1 MTGPFERALLGLLPA
16 LGLLAALVYL
26 DGYKL
31 VRLRAVVAL
40 LACGAAIAAA
50 TYALNRLFL
59 ERFPLPLPLFSRYV
73 APVGEELLKALVVV
87 ALVRAHRIGFLV
99 DAAICGFAVGTGF
112 GVAENLY
119 YVHLLP
125 GAGPGLFLVRGFGT
139 ALMHGGATA
148 IVGVLGLA
156 SLERRPD
163 AWVRA
168 FLPGLLLAVVLHS
181 AFNHFF
187 LSPLL
192 STSGIVLVLPIL
204 FQAIFARSERSLGEW
219 IGRGFDAD
227 VATLELINSGRFA
240 GSPAGR
246 YLHALKDRFDGAG
259 GRRPALL
266 PAVAHRA
273 LAPRQ
278 GSPPDARER
287 LRPPGRR
294 SDARGIRRAAVSGEE
309 RRAHGAAR
317 HPAAAG
323 DDRQGAVAA
332 PHARPVAAVGS
343 PRR

>member
-16 LGLLAALVYL
+16 LGLLAVLVYL

-59 ERFPLPLPLFSRYV
+59 ERFPVPLPIFSRYI
-73 APVGEELLKALVVV
+73 APVDEELLKALVVV

-181 AFNHFF
+181 VFNHFF

-219 IGRGFDAD
+219 LGRGFDAD

-246 YLHALKDRFDGAG
+246 YLHALKDRFEGPVVAD
-259 GRRPALL
+259 LL
-266 PAVAHRA
+266 CYLRLHIELSLRA
-273 LAPRQ
+273 KGVLLM
-278 GSPPDARER
+278 RESGFD
-287 LRPPGRR
+287 PQV
-294 SDARGIRRAAVSGEE
+294 DEATRAAFGELGYLGKSVG
-309 RRAHGAAR
+309 RTGLRAIRPMLGMTGKELWQLHML
-317 HPAAAG
+317 
-323 DDRQGAVAA
+323 DR
-332 PHARPVAAVGS
+332 
-343 PRR
+343 

>member
-16 LGLLAALVYL
+16 LGLLAVLVYL

-50 TYALNRLFL
+50 TYALNQLFL

-87 ALVRAHRIGFLV
+87 ALVRAHRVGFLV

-125 GAGPGLFLVRGFGT
+125 GAGPGLFLLRGFGT

-246 YLHALKDRFDGAG
+246 YLHALKDRFEGPVVAD
-259 GRRPALL
+259 LL
-266 PAVAHRA
+266 CYLRMHIELSLRA
-273 LAPRQ
+273 KGVLLM
-278 GSPPDARER
+278 RESGFD
-287 LRPPGRR
+287 PQV
-294 SDARGIRRAAVSGEE
+294 DEATRAAFGEL
-309 RRAHGAAR
+309 RYLGKSVGRTGLRAIRPMLGMTGKELWQLHML
-317 HPAAAG
+317 
-323 DDRQGAVAA
+323 DR
-332 PHARPVAAVGS
+332 
-343 PRR
+343 

>member
-16 LGLLAALVYL
+16 LGLLAVLVYL

-40 LACGAAIAAA
+40 LACGAVIAAA

-59 ERFPLPLPLFSRYV
+59 ERFPLPLPLYSRYV

-219 IGRGFDAD
+219 IGQGFDAD
-227 VATLELINSGRFA
+227 VATLELMHTGRFA

-246 YLHALKDRFDGAG
+246 YLHALKDRFEGPVVAD
-259 GRRPALL
+259 L
-266 PAVAHRA
+266 PATCGCTSSSRS
-273 LAPRQ
+273 APRE
-278 GSPPDARER
+278 S
-287 LRPPGRR
+287 
-294 SDARGIRRAAVSGEE
+294 S
-309 RRAHGAAR
+309 
-317 HPAAAG
+317 
-323 DDRQGAVAA
+323 
-332 PHARPVAAVGS
+332 
-343 PRR
+343 

>member
-1 MTGPFERALLGLLPA
+1 MTGSFERALLGLLPA
-16 LGLLAALVYL
+16 LGLLAVLVYL

-40 LACGAAIAAA
+40 LACGAVIAAA

-59 ERFPLPLPLFSRYV
+59 ERFPLPLPLYSRYV

-168 FLPGLLLAVVLHS
+168 FLPGLVLAVVLHS

-192 STSGIVLVLPIL
+192 STSGMVLVLPIL

-246 YLHALKDRFDGAG
+246 YLHALKDRFEGPVVADLLCYLRLHIELSLRAKG
-259 GRRPALL
+259 ALL
-266 PAVAHRA
+266 M
-273 LAPRQ
+273 
-278 GSPPDARER
+278 RESGFD
-287 LRPPGRR
+287 PQV
-294 SDARGIRRAAVSGEE
+294 DEATRAAFGEL
-309 RRAHGAAR
+309 RYLGKSVGRTGLRAIRPMLGMTGKELWQLHML
-317 HPAAAG
+317 
-323 DDRQGAVAA
+323 DR
-332 PHARPVAAVGS
+332 
-343 PRR
+343 

>member
-1 MTGPFERALLGLLPA
+1 MTGPLERALLGLLPA
-16 LGLLAALVYL
+16 LGLLAVLVYL

-31 VRLRAVVAL
+31 VRLRAVVGL

-50 TYALNRLFL
+50 SYALNRLFL
-59 ERFPLPLPLFSRYV
+59 ERFPMPLPLFSRYV
-73 APVGEELLKALVVV
+73 APVSEELLKALVLV
-87 ALVRAHRIGFLV
+87 ALVRAHRVGFLV

-204 FQAIFARSERSLGEW
+204 FQAIFTRSERSLGEW

-227 VATLELINSGRFA
+227 AAMLELINSGHFA

-246 YLHALKDRFDGAG
+246 YLHALKDRFTG
-259 GRRPALL
+259 
-266 PAVAHRA
+266 PAVADLLCYLRLHVELSLRA
-273 LAPRQ
+273 KGVLLMRES
-278 GSPPDARER
+278 GFDPPVDEATREAFAELQYLEKSIGR
-287 LRPPGRR
+287 TGLR
-294 SDARGIRRAAVSGEE
+294 AIRPIMGMTGKELWQLYML
-309 RRAHGAAR
+309 
-317 HPAAAG
+317 
-323 DDRQGAVAA
+323 DR
-332 PHARPVAAVGS
+332 
-343 PRR
+343 

>member
-1 MTGPFERALLGLLPA
+1 MTGPLERALLGLLPA
-16 LGLLAALVYL
+16 LGLLAVLVYL

-31 VRLRAVVAL
+31 VRLRAVVGL

-50 TYALNRLFL
+50 SYALNRLFL
-59 ERFPLPLPLFSRYV
+59 ERFPLPLPLFARYV
-73 APVGEELLKALVVV
+73 APVSEELLKALVLV
-87 ALVRAHRIGFLV
+87 ALVRAHRVGFLV

-204 FQAIFARSERSLGEW
+204 FQAIFTRSERSLGEW

-227 VATLELINSGRFA
+227 AAMLELINSGHFA

-246 YLHALKDRFDGAG
+246 YLHALKDRFTG
-259 GRRPALL
+259 
-266 PAVAHRA
+266 PAVADLLCYLRLHVELSLRAKGVLLMRESGFDPPVDEATREAFAELQYLEKSIGRTGLRAIRPIMGMTGKELWQLYMLHR
-273 LAPRQ
+273 
-278 GSPPDARER
+278 
-287 LRPPGRR
+287 
-294 SDARGIRRAAVSGEE
+294 
-309 RRAHGAAR
+309 
-317 HPAAAG
+317 
-323 DDRQGAVAA
+323 
-332 PHARPVAAVGS
+332 
-343 PRR
+343 

>member
-1 MTGPFERALLGLLPA
+1 MNGPFERALLGLLPA
-16 LGLLAALVYL
+16 LGLLAVLVYL

-40 LACGAAIAAA
+40 LACGAAIAAV

-59 ERFPLPLPLFSRYV
+59 ERYPVPLPLFSRYV
-73 APVGEELLKALVVV
+73 APVDEELLKALVVV

-246 YLHALKDRFDGAG
+246 YLHALKDRFEGPVVAD
-259 GRRPALL
+259 LL
-266 PAVAHRA
+266 CYLRLHIELSLRA
-273 LAPRQ
+273 KGVLLM
-278 GSPPDARER
+278 RESGFD
-287 LRPPGRR
+287 PQV
-294 SDARGIRRAAVSGEE
+294 DEATRAAFGEL
-309 RRAHGAAR
+309 RYLGNSVGRTGLRAIRPMLGMTGKELWQLHML
-317 HPAAAG
+317 
-323 DDRQGAVAA
+323 DR
-332 PHARPVAAVGS
+332 
-343 PRR
+343 

>member
-1 MTGPFERALLGLLPA
+1 MTGPLERALLGLLPA
-16 LGLLAALVYL
+16 LGLLAVLVYL

-40 LACGAAIAAA
+40 LACGAVIAAA

-59 ERFPLPLPLFSRYV
+59 GRFPLPLLVYSRYV

-192 STSGIVLVLPIL
+192 STSGMVLVLPIL

-246 YLHALKDRFDGAG
+246 YLHALKDRFEGPVVAD
-259 GRRPALL
+259 LL
-266 PAVAHRA
+266 CYLRLHIDLSLRA
-273 LAPRQ
+273 KGVLLM
-278 GSPPDARER
+278 RESGFD
-287 LRPPGRR
+287 PQV
-294 SDARGIRRAAVSGEE
+294 DEATRAAFGELRYLE
-309 RRAHGAAR
+309 KSVGRTGLRAIRPMLGMTGKELWQLHML
-317 HPAAAG
+317 
-323 DDRQGAVAA
+323 DR
-332 PHARPVAAVGS
+332 
-343 PRR
+343 

>member
-16 LGLLAALVYL
+16 LGLLAVLVYL

-40 LACGAAIAAA
+40 LACGAVIAAA

-59 ERFPLPLPLFSRYV
+59 ERFPLPLPLYSRYV

-246 YLHALKDRFDGAG
+246 YLHALKDRFEGPVVAD
-259 GRRPALL
+259 LL
-266 PAVAHRA
+266 CYLRLHIELSLRA
-273 LAPRQ
+273 KGVLLM
-278 GSPPDARER
+278 RESGFD
-287 LRPPGRR
+287 PQV
-294 SDARGIRRAAVSGEE
+294 DEATRAAFGEL
-309 RRAHGAAR
+309 RYLGKSVGRTGLRAIRPMLGMTGKELWQLHML
-317 HPAAAG
+317 
-323 DDRQGAVAA
+323 DR
-332 PHARPVAAVGS
+332 
-343 PRR
+343 

>member
-1 MTGPFERALLGLLPA
+1 MIGPFERALLGLLPA

-59 ERFPLPLPLFSRYV
+59 ERFPMPLPFFSRYV
-73 APVGEELLKALVVV
+73 APVNEELLKALVVV
-87 ALVRAHRIGFLV
+87 ALVGAHRIGFLV

-112 GVAENLY
+112 GMAENLY

-168 FLPGLLLAVVLHS
+168 FLPGLLLAVILHS

-192 STSGIVLVLPIL
+192 STSGVVLVLPIL
-204 FQAIFARSERSLGEW
+204 FQAIYTRSERSLGDW

-246 YLHALKDRFDGAG
+246 YLHALKDRFAG
-259 GRRPALL
+259 
-266 PAVAHRA
+266 PAVADLLCYLRLHIELSIRA
-273 LAPRQ
+273 KGVLLMRES
-278 GSPPDARER
+278 GFDPPVDQATREAFAE
-287 LRPPGRR
+287 LRYLEKSIGRAGLR
-294 SDARGIRRAAVSGEE
+294 AIRPMMGMTGKELWQLSML
-309 RRAHGAAR
+309 
-317 HPAAAG
+317 
-323 DDRQGAVAA
+323 DR
-332 PHARPVAAVGS
+332 
-343 PRR
+343 

>member
-1 MTGPFERALLGLLPA
+1 MTGPLERALLGLLPA

-31 VRLRAVVAL
+31 VRLRAVVGL

-50 TYALNRLFL
+50 SYALNRLFL

-73 APVGEELLKALVVV
+73 APVSEELLKALVVV
-87 ALVRAHRIGFLV
+87 ALVRAHRVGFLV

-125 GAGPGLFLVRGFGT
+125 QAGPGLFLVRGFGT

-168 FLPGLLLAVVLHS
+168 FLPGLLLAMLLHS

-192 STSGIVLVLPIL
+192 STTGMVLVLPIL
-204 FQAIFARSERSLGEW
+204 FEWIFARSERSVGEW

-227 VATLELINSGRFA
+227 VATLELINSGRLA

-246 YLHALKDRFDGAG
+246 YLHALRDRFDGPVVADLLCYLRLHIELSIRAKGVLLMREAG
-259 GRRPALL
+259 F
-266 PAVAHRA
+266 
-273 LAPRQ
+273 
-278 GSPPDARER
+278 SPPADEAT
-287 LRPPGRR
+287 
-294 SDARGIRRAAVSGEE
+294 RAAFDELRYLGKSVGPTAL
-309 RRAHGAAR
+309 RAAR
-317 HPAAAG
+317 PLLG
-323 DDRQGAVAA
+323 MGGKELWQLNMLER
-332 PHARPVAAVGS
+332 
-343 PRR
+343 

>member
-40 LACGAAIAAA
+40 LACGAFVAAA

-59 ERFPLPLPLFSRYV
+59 ERFPLPLPLYSRYV

-204 FQAIFARSERSLGEW
+204 FQAIFARSERSVGDW

-246 YLHALKDRFDGAG
+246 YLHVLRDRFEGPVVAD
-259 GRRPALL
+259 LL
-266 PAVAHRA
+266 CYLRLHLELSLRA
-273 LAPRQ
+273 KGVLLM
-278 GSPPDARER
+278 RESGFD
-287 LRPPGRR
+287 PQV
-294 SDARGIRRAAVSGEE
+294 DEATRAAFGEL
-309 RRAHGAAR
+309 RYLGKSVGRTGLRAIRPMLGMTGKDLWQLHML
-317 HPAAAG
+317 
-323 DDRQGAVAA
+323 DR
-332 PHARPVAAVGS
+332 
-343 PRR
+343 

>member
-16 LGLLAALVYL
+16 LGLLAVLVYL

-40 LACGAAIAAA
+40 LACGAVIAAA

-59 ERFPLPLPLFSRYV
+59 ERFPLPLPLYSRYV

-112 GVAENLY
+112 GMAENLY

-246 YLHALKDRFDGAG
+246 YLHALKDRFEGPVVAD
-259 GRRPALL
+259 LL
-266 PAVAHRA
+266 CYLRLHIELSLRA
-273 LAPRQ
+273 KGVLLM
-278 GSPPDARER
+278 RESGFD
-287 LRPPGRR
+287 PQV
-294 SDARGIRRAAVSGEE
+294 DEATRAAFGEL
-309 RRAHGAAR
+309 RYLGKSVGRTGLRAIRPMLGMTGKELWQLHML
-317 HPAAAG
+317 
-323 DDRQGAVAA
+323 DR
-332 PHARPVAAVGS
+332 
-343 PRR
+343 

>member
-16 LGLLAALVYL
+16 LGLLAVLVYL

-40 LACGAAIAAA
+40 LACGAVIAAA
-50 TYALNRLFL
+50 AYALNRLFL
-59 ERFPLPLPLFSRYV
+59 ERFPLPLPLYSRYV

-119 YVHLLP
+119 YLHLLP

-246 YLHALKDRFDGAG
+246 YLHALKDRFEGPVVAD
-259 GRRPALL
+259 LL
-266 PAVAHRA
+266 CYLRLHIELSLRA
-273 LAPRQ
+273 KGVLLM
-278 GSPPDARER
+278 RESGFD
-287 LRPPGRR
+287 PQV
-294 SDARGIRRAAVSGEE
+294 DEATRAAFGEL
-309 RRAHGAAR
+309 RYLGKSVGRTGLRAIRPMLGMTGKELWQLHML
-317 HPAAAG
+317 
-323 DDRQGAVAA
+323 DR
-332 PHARPVAAVGS
+332 
-343 PRR
+343 

>member
-16 LGLLAALVYL
+16 LGLLAVLVYL

-50 TYALNRLFL
+50 TYALNQLFL

-87 ALVRAHRIGFLV
+87 ALVRAHRVGFLV

-246 YLHALKDRFDGAG
+246 YLHALKDRFEGPVVAD
-259 GRRPALL
+259 LL
-266 PAVAHRA
+266 CYLRMHIELSLRA
-273 LAPRQ
+273 KGVLLM
-278 GSPPDARER
+278 RESGFD
-287 LRPPGRR
+287 PQV
-294 SDARGIRRAAVSGEE
+294 DEATRAAFGEL
-309 RRAHGAAR
+309 RYLGKSVGRTGLRAIRPMLGMTGKELWQLHML
-317 HPAAAG
+317 
-323 DDRQGAVAA
+323 DR
-332 PHARPVAAVGS
+332 
-343 PRR
+343 

>member
-16 LGLLAALVYL
+16 LGLLAVLVYL

-50 TYALNRLFL
+50 TYGLNRLFL
-59 ERFPLPLPLFSRYV
+59 ERFPVPLPIFSRYI
-73 APVGEELLKALVVV
+73 APVDEELLKAVVVV

-168 FLPGLLLAVVLHS
+168 FLPGLLLAVALHS

-246 YLHALKDRFDGAG
+246 YLHALKDRFDGPVVAD
-259 GRRPALL
+259 LL
-266 PAVAHRA
+266 CYLRLHIELSLRA
-273 LAPRQ
+273 KGVLLM
-278 GSPPDARER
+278 RESGFD
-287 LRPPGRR
+287 PQV
-294 SDARGIRRAAVSGEE
+294 DEATRAAFGEL
-309 RRAHGAAR
+309 RYLGKSVGRTGLRAI
-317 HPAAAG
+317 
-323 DDRQGAVAA
+323 
-332 PHARPVAAVGS
+332 RPMLGMTGKELWQLHMLDW
-343 PRR
+343 

>member
-1 MTGPFERALLGLLPA
+1 
-16 LGLLAALVYL
+16 
-26 DGYKL
+26 
-31 VRLRAVVAL
+31 
-40 LACGAAIAAA
+40 
-50 TYALNRLFL
+50 
-59 ERFPLPLPLFSRYV
+59 
-73 APVGEELLKALVVV
+73 
-87 ALVRAHRIGFLV
+87 
-99 DAAICGFAVGTGF
+99 
-112 GVAENLY
+112 
-119 YVHLLP
+119 
-125 GAGPGLFLVRGFGT
+125 VRGFGT

-246 YLHALKDRFDGAG
+246 YLHALKDRFEGPVVAD
-259 GRRPALL
+259 LL
-266 PAVAHRA
+266 CYLRLHIELSLRA
-273 LAPRQ
+273 KGVLLM
-278 GSPPDARER
+278 RESGFD
-287 LRPPGRR
+287 PQV
-294 SDARGIRRAAVSGEE
+294 DEATRAAFGEL
-309 RRAHGAAR
+309 RYLGKSVGRTGLRAIRPMLGMTGKELWQLHML
-317 HPAAAG
+317 
-323 DDRQGAVAA
+323 DR
-332 PHARPVAAVGS
+332 
-343 PRR
+343 

>member
-16 LGLLAALVYL
+16 LGLLAVLVYL

-50 TYALNRLFL
+50 TYALDRLFL
-59 ERFPLPLPLFSRYV
+59 ERFPVPLPIFSRYI
-73 APVGEELLKALVVV
+73 APVDEELLKALVVV

-204 FQAIFARSERSLGEW
+204 FQAIFARSERSVGEW

-227 VATLELINSGRFA
+227 VATLELINSGSFA

-246 YLHALKDRFDGAG
+246 YLHALKDRFEGPVVADLLCYLRLHIELSLRAKGVLLMREG
-259 GRRPALL
+259 GFDPQVDEAT
-266 PAVAHRA
+266 
-273 LAPRQ
+273 
-278 GSPPDARER
+278 
-287 LRPPGRR
+287 
-294 SDARGIRRAAVSGEE
+294 RAAFGEL
-309 RRAHGAAR
+309 RYLGKSVGRTGLRAIRPMLGMTGKELWQLHML
-317 HPAAAG
+317 
-323 DDRQGAVAA
+323 DR
-332 PHARPVAAVGS
+332 
-343 PRR
+343 

>member
-16 LGLLAALVYL
+16 LGLLAVLVYL

-40 LACGAAIAAA
+40 LACGAVIAAA

-59 ERFPLPLPLFSRYV
+59 ERFPLPLPLYSRYV
-73 APVGEELLKALVVV
+73 APVSEELLKALVVV

-227 VATLELINSGRFA
+227 VATLELINSGHFA

-246 YLHALKDRFDGAG
+246 YLHALKDRFEGPVVAD
-259 GRRPALL
+259 LL
-266 PAVAHRA
+266 CYLRLHIELSLRA
-273 LAPRQ
+273 KGVLLM
-278 GSPPDARER
+278 RESGFD
-287 LRPPGRR
+287 PQV
-294 SDARGIRRAAVSGEE
+294 DEATRAAFGEL
-309 RRAHGAAR
+309 RYLGKSVGRTGLRAIRPMLGMTGKELWQLHML
-317 HPAAAG
+317 
-323 DDRQGAVAA
+323 DR
-332 PHARPVAAVGS
+332 
-343 PRR
+343 

>member
-16 LGLLAALVYL
+16 LGLLAVLVYL

-40 LACGAAIAAA
+40 LACGAVIAAA

-59 ERFPLPLPLFSRYV
+59 ERFPLPLPLYSRYV
-73 APVGEELLKALVVV
+73 APVDEELLKALVVV

-119 YVHLLP
+119 YLHLLP

-227 VATLELINSGRFA
+227 VATLELLNSGRFA

-246 YLHALKDRFDGAG
+246 YLHALKDRFDGPVVAD
-259 GRRPALL
+259 LL
-266 PAVAHRA
+266 CYLRLHIELSLRA
-273 LAPRQ
+273 KGVLLMRDSGFDPQVDEAT
-278 GSPPDARER
+278 
-287 LRPPGRR
+287 
-294 SDARGIRRAAVSGEE
+294 RAAFGEL
-309 RRAHGAAR
+309 RYLGKSVGRTGLRAIRPMLGMTGKELWQLHML
-317 HPAAAG
+317 
-323 DDRQGAVAA
+323 DR
-332 PHARPVAAVGS
+332 
-343 PRR
+343 

>member
-192 STSGIVLVLPIL
+192 STSGVVLVLPIL

-246 YLHALKDRFDGAG
+246 YLHALKDRFEGPVVAD
-259 GRRPALL
+259 LL
-266 PAVAHRA
+266 CYLRLHIELSLRA
-273 LAPRQ
+273 KGVLLM
-278 GSPPDARER
+278 RESGFD
-287 LRPPGRR
+287 PQV
-294 SDARGIRRAAVSGEE
+294 DEATRAAFGEL
-309 RRAHGAAR
+309 RYLGKSVGRTGLRAIRPMLGMTGKELWQLHML
-317 HPAAAG
+317 
-323 DDRQGAVAA
+323 DR
-332 PHARPVAAVGS
+332 
-343 PRR
+343 